1 MCCYKNTE
9 KNVLFLELNVI
20 LAALKESN
28 QYFLKGCTHHTPY
41 TLPIKTTSV
50 RKLLSISINIENK
63 VFRNNFHNSKMQHP
77 IASGGQCPPDILFQR
92 PTSVFRPP
100 SENPESAPVCSSKN
114 PQLSPLTMT
123 IKWLKFV
130 NIFQQ
135 GIFCL
140 EKVEFI
146 YRYSTVE

>member
-1 MCCYKNTE
+1 
-9 KNVLFLELNVI
+9 
-20 LAALKESN
+20 
-28 QYFLKGCTHHTPY
+28 
-41 TLPIKTTSV
+41 
-50 RKLLSISINIENK
+50 
-63 VFRNNFHNSKMQHP
+63 MQHP

-146 YRYSTVE
+146 YRYSTVEWHSSNPVLFMIQVWKFPHKQYSLWNQFWYSATPYMTFGDLYNHFWVEIQHFC